1 LFAALAG
8 HDAGIAARQRR
19 HDDGRCVFFG
29 WLFVIVIVVLV
40 LAVIGFMSL
49 IRGRA

>member
-1 LFAALAG
+1 V
-8 HDAGIAARQRR
+8 ARSRESVPTGYRQAVARDR
-19 HDDGRCVFFG
+19 RCVFFG
-29 WLFVIVIVVLV
+29 WLFVIIIIVLV

>member
-1 LFAALAG
+1 VIG
-8 HDAGIAARQRR
+8 GV
-19 HDDGRCVFFG
+19 VFVG
-29 WLFVIVIVVLV
+29 WLLVVIIVVLV